1 MAGKDAELDGLT
13 PWQKIAVLMVSLGE
27 EGASELMRHF
37 GEVEVEQVAQAI
49 ADLKNVP
56 VELQDAVLREFEG
69 VLEEGIPGFGG
80 GDFARDLLVR
90 AFGPEEAAEILERVG
105 AGSGSGFEM
114 LRSADPAQVAPFIAQ
129 EHPQTIALIL
139 SQADPAQAAAI
150 LEQLPLAMQ
159 AEVAH
164 RIATLEHVAPEVLD
178 EVEQT
183 LETILKDV
191 LQGKRKVGGSQ
202 IVADILNA
210 AGNRLEKVVL
220 ERIDNADP
228 EIAEEIR
235 NQIFSFDDLAL
246 LQDEE
251 MQLVLRQVE
260 IKDVQVALKTANKA
274 VRDRFASSFSERA
287 RARLFEDMDALPPL
301 RISAVEEA
309 QMRIV
314 QVVRQLEEQQA
325 IRIPRG
331 GGHERYV

>member
-1 MAGKDAELDGLT
+1 MVGKDAELDGLT

-69 VLEEGIPGFGG
+69 ALEDGVSGFGG
-80 GDFARDLLVR
+80 GDFARDLLAR
-90 AFGPEEAAEILERVG
+90 AFGSEEAEEILGRVG
-105 AGSGSGFEM
+105 AVSSSGFEM
-114 LRSADPAQVAPFIAQ
+114 LRDADPAQVAPFIAQ

-139 SQADPAQAAAI
+139 SQAEPAQAAAI
-150 LEQLPLAMQ
+150 LERLHSEIQV
-159 AEVAH
+159 EVAH
-164 RIATLEHVAPEVLD
+164 RIATLEHVAPEVL
-178 EVEQT
+178 EGVEQT
-183 LETILKDV
+183 LEVILRDV
-191 LQGKRKVGGSQ
+191 LQGKRKVGGLQ
-202 IVADILNA
+202 VVADMLNA
-210 AGNRLEKVVL
+210 AGSRLEKVVL

-251 MQLVLRQVE
+251 MQLVLRQVDP
-260 IKDVQVALKTANKA
+260 KDVPIALKTADKA

-314 QVVRQLEEQQA
+314 QVVRQLEEQQV

-331 GGHERYV
+331 GGQDEFV